1 MMRRWA
7 PARKYRLDIG
17 LFASRNQHFS
27 RKFSNNSAILTWMHN
42 KAEDFVY
49 VSFAILVECDIT
61 QIKLRL

>member
-1 MMRRWA
+1 MEC
-7 PARKYRLDIG
+7 ARVPEYP
-17 LFASRNQHFS
+17 
-27 RKFSNNSAILTWMHN
+27 SNLNFFFFFL